1 MAVSKLGY
9 KAFSLYEGQAI
20 KRQPGVGVWASISI
34 CLSFCSVFNG

>member
-20 KRQPGVGVWASISI
+20 KRQPGVDSVGEHFYLFEFLLSI
-34 CLSFCSVFNG
+34 